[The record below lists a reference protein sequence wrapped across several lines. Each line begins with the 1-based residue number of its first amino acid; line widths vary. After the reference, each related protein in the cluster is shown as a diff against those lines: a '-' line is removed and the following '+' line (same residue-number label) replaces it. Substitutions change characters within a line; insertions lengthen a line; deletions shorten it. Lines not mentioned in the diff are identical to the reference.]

1 MTAFISSLLGVT
13 EILVLIALGYWLA
26 AKNWLS
32 RDSSKII
39 AKIVTQ
45 VALPAYM
52 VVTVSSKFTAHELLS
67 LLPQLRYPV
76 ISMAILGVL
85 SVIVMRVIHVDKRH
99 EGLFC
104 SMFLNSNTVFIGL
117 PVNLALF
124 GAKSLP
130 YVLVYYMANTTIFW
144 TIGVYLIQHDG
155 PAMAQ
160 FDWRKTLGKIFSPP
174 LLGFIVGIIIV
185 LLHIKLP
192 DFAMADL
199 NYVGSLTIPG
209 SMFFIGITI
218 YQAGLK
224 KAFTFDKD
232 VLGVL
237 FGRFIAA
244 PLVMTALLSFA
255 NMSPLMRS
263 IFIIQSC
270 MPVMTNAPV
279 VARLYDA
286 DTEFAAIGVASS
298 TVLAMAVIPLVMTFL
313 AS

>member
-1 MTAFISSLLGVT
+1 MTAFISSLLGVS
-13 EILVLIALGYWLA
+13 EILILIALGYFLA
-26 AKNWLS
+26 ARHWLGP
-32 RDSSKII
+32 DSGKII
-39 AKIVTQ
+39 ARIVTQ

-52 VVTVSSKFTAHELLS
+52 VVTVSSKFTAKQLLT
-67 LLPQLRYPV
+67 LLPQLRYPLL
-76 ISMAILGVL
+76 SMAILGVL
-85 SVIVMRVIHVDKRH
+85 SVVVMRLLRVEKRH

-155 PAMAQ
+155 AHAAH
-160 FDWRKTLGKIFSPP
+160 FDLKQTLGKIFSPP
-174 LLGFIVGIIIV
+174 LLGFIVGIILV
-185 LLHIKLP
+185 LAKIKLP
-192 DFAMADL
+192 DFLMSDL
-199 NYVGSLTIPG
+199 NYVGNLTIPG

-218 YQAGLK
+218 YQAGIR
-224 KAFTFDKD
+224 KAFQFDKD
-232 VLGVL
+232 LLGVL
-237 FGRFIAA
+237 GGRFIAA
-244 PLVMTALLSFA
+244 PIVMSLLLMHA
-255 NMSPLMRS
+255 PISPLMKS

-279 VARLYDA
+279 VAKLYDA

-298 TVLAMAVIPLVMTFL
+298 TVLTMVVIPIVMTFL
-313 AS
+313 A

>member
-1 MTAFISSLLGVT
+1 MTAFISSVLGVT
-13 EILVLIALGYWLA
+13 EILVLIALGYFLA

-32 RDSSKII
+32 KDSGKII

-52 VVTVSSKFTAHELLS
+52 VVTVSSKFSAKELIN
-67 LLPQLRYPV
+67 LLPQLRYPL

-85 SVIVMRVIHVDKRH
+85 SAVVMRLIHVEKMH

-155 PAMAQ
+155 PTAAS

-185 LLHIKLP
+185 LLHIQLP
-192 DFAMADL
+192 DFLMADL

-218 YQAGLK
+218 YQAGLR
-224 KAFTFDKD
+224 KAFTFNKD
-232 VLGVL
+232 LLGVL

-244 PLVMTALLSFA
+244 PLVMTILLSFA
-255 NMSPLMRS
+255 DMSPLMRS

-298 TVLAMAVIPLVMTFL
+298 TVLAMVVIPLVMTFL